1 MSKWAVQAVLYG
13 LYCLLYMCL
22 HISFQGDVDASF
34 PCLFATAF
42 IDEFAVA
49 ADGESVIRFQCVTVI
64 FQNTVVEKDFFL
76 PKQDNSLASG

>member
-49 ADGESVIRFQCVTVI
+49 TDGESVIQKRHPKHSLCLLCV
-64 FQNTVVEKDFFL
+64 FYR
-76 PKQDNSLASG
+76 

>member
-22 HISFQGDVDASF
+22 HISFQGDLDASF

-49 ADGESVIRFQCVTVI
+49 TDGESVIRF
-64 FQNTVVEKDFFL
+64 
-76 PKQDNSLASG
+76 